1 MIQRQ
6 HLEAAI
12 AVWKY
17 CEDSAQFIFGQATG
31 DRTAD
36 AILDALSEAGDQ
48 GLTKTQLSDL
58 FSRKKQAVEINR
70 ALTLLQERGL
80 INSSKEHTEGRSSLR
95 YFLTSAEAKKA
106 KKAKEAP
113 DESMQ
118 ADLSSLNSLN
128 SREVEVDVIAAERL
142 AIQEEGSRCNEPI
155 F

>member
-1 MIQRQ
+1 VIKRQ

-17 CEDSAQFIFGQATG
+17 CEDSARFIFGQATG

-36 AILDALSEAGDQ
+36 AILDALSEAGEQ

-80 INSSKEHTEGRSSLR
+80 INSRKEHTEGRSSLR

-106 KKAKEAP
+106 KEVKETP
-113 DESMQ
+113 DESVQ
-118 ADLSSLNSLN
+118 AHLSSLNSL
-128 SREVEVDVIAAERL
+128 SSHPPRGGDE
-142 AIQEEGSRCNEPI
+142 
-155 F
+155 